1 MESKTKKGTNTK
13 PKTKKEIEDEHPF
26 ITPDECPGAIINWVV
41 KRDENRDK
49 AAVER
54 DKELVRLIGDTIDK
68 LFEKHFR
75 KYVSM
80 IHWNRVYIILMA
92 IILGV
97 GVTSLWAIVL
107 YHIYK

>member
-1 MESKTKKGTNTK
+1 MESKTKGSNTK
-13 PKTKKEIEDEHPF
+13 PKTKKEIEADHPF
-26 ITPDECPGAIINWVV
+26 IKPEECPGAVINWVV
-41 KRDENRDK
+41 KRDEKRDEDWRK
-49 AAVER
+49 R
-54 DKELVRLIGDTIDK
+54 DEKLVALITDTIDE

-107 YHIYK
+107 YHIYN